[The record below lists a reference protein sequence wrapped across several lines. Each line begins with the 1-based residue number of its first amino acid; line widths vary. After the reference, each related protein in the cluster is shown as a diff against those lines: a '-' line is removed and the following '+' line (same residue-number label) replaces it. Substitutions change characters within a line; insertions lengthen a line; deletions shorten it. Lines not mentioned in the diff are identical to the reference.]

1 MAEASETPIVRS
13 FREILLWP
21 LQLEPLE
28 PGVQIHRHWEL
39 LRTLPGGE
47 VWHEVDDEFACRP
60 QDFQERHYSEF
71 VTFLPT
77 VQRFLY
83 GEGRQGARHSKA
95 TDSSIRVFRRRDLA
109 RIRICLHAD
118 MPPVELQ
125 IAHVDLYFFYD
136 VDVVL
141 LAVEVHANDLP
152 LPTVQEVM
160 FRFGRAYPPYWGS
173 ENRGATCPLRTE
185 WLDAQ
190 GNVAACSDFGDRQK
204 YLEFVCEHR
213 APRIAAHW
221 AHVMRPLVLHSAD
234 EPGKL
239 RYRQLEYYR
248 MPLMAY
254 LAMDDVA
261 KLTRA
266 DYVRLGLVTGP
277 GAEAE
282 LPFSPRYLARF
293 ERRFCY
299 DRYFRP
305 GEESRPETTRMLTC
319 GHDFITVGQAKSGF
333 FTDAETGFLAQVRHQ
348 YFLLFLIA
356 HLHKASLLML
366 SNRLA
371 WAIQELDIHDMRS
384 VRTFKRLIRQSHEI
398 FLRFTHRYWFH
409 EISIQVQTREIF
421 AMITEHLGNETLYRE
436 VREEMFDMSQYL
448 DSDNV
453 RRQANV
459 VVRLTVVTI
468 VGLVG
473 TTATGFLGMNLIAEA
488 EKPLLAK
495 IAYFLLVFVPTTW
508 LLFYTVAKSKRLSD
522 FLEVLSDE
530 RASFRH
536 KLGAFLQVWHTPR
549 EASDRGR
556 ENDPRSRAVDVSS
569 DEGGPAAAG
578 R

>member
-1 MAEASETPIVRS
+1 MDDAVAAPVVVRK

-21 LQLEPLE
+21 LQLEPLASGE
-28 PGVQIHRHWEL
+28 QIQKHWEL
-39 LRTLPGGE
+39 LQKLPGGE
-47 VWHEVDDEFACRP
+47 VWKEVLDEFDCDPRE
-60 QDFQERHYSEF
+60 FQERHYSEF

-83 GEGRQGARHSKA
+83 GEGRQGAVHSKP
-95 TDSSIRVFRRRDLA
+95 TPSSLRVFRRRDIAKLRLA
-109 RIRICLHAD
+109 LHAGA
-118 MPPVELQ
+118 PPVELD

-141 LAVEVHANDLP
+141 LAVEVFGHDLP
-152 LPTVQEVM
+152 LDTVQELL

-185 WLDAQ
+185 WLDAA
-190 GNVAACSDFGDRQK
+190 GNVLATSDFGDRSK

-221 AHVMRPLVLHSAD
+221 AFAMRPLVLHSSD
-234 EPGKL
+234 EAGQL

-254 LAMDDVA
+254 LAVDDLSR
-261 KLTRA
+261 LTRA
-266 DYVRLGLVTGP
+266 DYVRLALVTGP
-277 GAEAE
+277 GNPGE
-282 LPFSPRYLARF
+282 LPYSERYLARF

-299 DRYFRP
+299 DRYYRGDACAGDP
-305 GEESRPETTRMLTC
+305 GATRTLTC
-319 GHDFITVGQAKSGF
+319 GHDFITVGHERSAF
-333 FTDAETGFLAQVRHQ
+333 FTDSETGFLSQFRHQ

-371 WAIQELDIHDMRS
+371 WAIQDLDINDVNS
-384 VRTFKRLIRQSHEI
+384 VRDFKRTIRQTHEI

-409 EISIQVQTREIF
+409 EISIQVQAREIF
-421 AMITEHLGNETLYRE
+421 AMIASHLGNDELYRE
-436 VREEMFDMSQYL
+436 VRDEMMDMSQYL

-459 VVRLTVVTI
+459 VVRLTVITI
-468 VGLVG
+468 VGLIG

-488 EKPLLAK
+488 ENPLWTK
-495 IAYFLLVFVPTTW
+495 ILYFMIVFVPTT
-508 LLFYTVAKSKRLSD
+508 LLLLYTVVKSKRLSE
-522 FLEVLSDE
+522 FIEVLSDE
-530 RASFRH
+530 RASLRK
-536 KLGAFLQVWHTPR
+536 KLGALAQVWG
-549 EASDRGR
+549 SRG
-556 ENDPRSRAVDVSS
+556 
-569 DEGGPAAAG
+569 
-578 R
+578 